1 MGSGKTTVGRRLA
14 SLLGLEF
21 VDSDQEIVRRTGA
34 EIPLIFEI
42 EGEAGFRQR
51 EQAVIDELTA
61 RRSVVVATGGGAI
74 LDETN
79 RRHLRQR
86 GCVVYLSTNI
96 EHLLERTAGDR
107 NRPLL
112 QTADPRAKLTE
123 LFTVRDPL
131 YRETAHIVFDT
142 ANRGPAISARDLARR
157 LKRSENGQ
165 QR

>member
-14 SLLGLEF
+14 GLLGLDF

-42 EGEAGFRQR
+42 EGEAGFRRR

-61 RRSVVVATGGGAI
+61 RESVVLATGGGVI

-96 EHLLERTAGDR
+96 EHLLQRTAGDR

-112 QTADPRAKLTE
+112 QTGDPRAKLTE
-123 LFTVRDPL
+123 LYQVRDPL
-131 YRETAHIVFDT
+131 YRETAHIVYDT
-142 ANRGPAISARDLARR
+142 PNRGPSVSAKEIARR
-157 LKRSENGQ
+157 LKTSQGVPG
-165 QR
+165 